1 MTRLVTIMKKKL
13 FTLISAVAV
22 LSLTSC
28 QIVDFFNHGE
38 RTSSNTPI
46 TNSETTQSS
55 EESISSIDDVQ
66 SSTSTSISS
75 TSESQTSTSTAP
87 STSSYSGGSS
97 THSSSA
103 ASSSMSSSSKSS
115 SSSSSSSSAQPVTN
129 PISSYKAKYD
139 YMDFM
144 EHNVYPLSSTPCVGS
159 AHLLVIPV
167 WFNDSSSFIASSKK
181 EHIRDEIRK
190 AYFGTNEE
198 TGWRSVKT
206 FYEEE
211 SHGALSLSGTVSSWY
226 EVSNS
231 YTYYGSENSSG
242 TKTSS
247 LVKNATNWYFTNNP
261 SDSRK
266 NYDKDGDGYLD
277 GVMLIYGAPDYS
289 ALNKSNYDNLWAYCY
304 WLQETTQKN
313 VNKPGPN
320 VFFWA
325 SYDFMYS
332 RGDAYFHT
340 NVASSIYGSGDT
352 QHCSVDAHTYIHE
365 MGHMFGLEDYYDY
378 SNNGYDPAGGFSMQ
392 DHNVGGH
399 DPFSAF
405 ALGWG
410 EAYAPTSTMT
420 INLKPFTSSGEMILL
435 SNATTSGSRSPFD
448 EYLLLEFY
456 TPTGLNKFD
465 TDYLYCGSG
474 PQGASASG
482 IRLWHVDARLAWYTN
497 VNPNAAPSITN
508 DPTKSGGTVTM
519 GMSNTYSD
527 GTQYT
532 EGYLSPLGSS
542 YYNYNVLQMIRN
554 NTTLNYKP
562 TTGKGLSNEHLFRT
576 GETFTMSKYSKQFVN
591 SGKLNTNQALN
602 FSFTVNNISSEYASI
617 TVTKI

>member
-1 MTRLVTIMKKKL
+1 MKKKL

-38 RTSSNTPI
+38 RPSSNTPI
-46 TNSETTQSS
+46 TSSETTQSS
-55 EESISSIDDVQ
+55 EESISSIDDE
-66 SSTSTSISS
+66 SSTSTSTSS
-75 TSESQTSTSTAP
+75 TSESQTSTSTGP

-103 ASSSMSSSSKSS
+103 ASSSMSSSSK

-167 WFNDSSSFIASSKK
+167 WFSDSSSFIASSKK

-289 ALNKSNYDNLWAYCY
+289 ALNKNNYDNLWAYCY

-435 SNATTSGSRSPFD
+435 SNTTTSGSRSPFD

-554 NTTLNYKP
+554 NTTLTYKP
-562 TTGKGLSNEHLFRT
+562 TTGKGLSNAHLFRT

-591 SGKLNTNQALN
+591 SGKLNTNQTLN

-617 TVTKI
+617 TVTKL